1 MRTIR
6 VADYVMQTLAD
17 RGVRHLF
24 LVTGGGAMHLNDAIG
39 RESRMEYV
47 CNHHEQASA
56 MAAEGYARVSGQIG
70 VVNVTAGPGGVNALN
85 GVFGA
90 FTDSIPMLVL
100 SGQVKRETC
109 LHTHGLGGKLRQL
122 GDQEVDIVAMVRN
135 ITKYAVMVTEP
146 ESIRYHLERA
156 LHLATTGRPGPC
168 WLDIPVD
175 VQGAQIDP
183 ASLRGYDPSEDKRDS
198 DEDRLPVICREVIE
212 KISAAKRPVIL
223 AGTGVR
229 LAGAVDIFQ
238 RVIEKLGVP
247 VTTAWTHDIVASS
260 NPLFCGRPGSIGDR
274 PGNFTVQN
282 SDLVLIIGSRLNI
295 RQVSYNWGN
304 FARHAEKIQVDVDRA
319 ELEKPM
325 VKIDFP
331 VCSDARLFLGE
342 MERQLGHYKPTPA
355 HRDWLH
361 WCRERRQRYPVFR
374 PEAQMSAGREINP
387 YHFAHV
393 LSRELA
399 PDDVVA
405 CGDATATIVTFQCA
419 DIQLGQRLFSNSGA
433 ASMGHDLPAAIGAAV
448 ARGGQRVICLAG
460 DGSLQMNIQ
469 ELQTVAHHRWPLKLF
484 VLNNGGYLSIRQT
497 QASFFGLQVGAT
509 PESGV
514 SFPDSVL
521 LARAYGLN
529 ACRLEGPDF
538 METLR
543 EVLASPGP
551 EVCEVMLDRAQGFEP
566 KLTSRR
572 LPDGRMVSSPLE
584 DMAPFLSREELQE
597 NMVVPLLPE

>member
-1 MRTIR
+1 MSTIR
-6 VADYVMQTLAD
+6 VADYVIQTLAD
-17 RGVRHLF
+17 RGVGHIF
-24 LVTGGGAMHLNDAIG
+24 MVTGGGAMHLNDAIG
-39 RESRMEYV
+39 REPRVQYI

-56 MAAEGYARVSGQIG
+56 MAAEGYARVTGGIG
-70 VVNVTAGPGGVNALN
+70 VVNVTSGPGAVNALN

-90 FTDSIPMLVL
+90 FTDSVPMLVL

-109 LHTHGLGGKLRQL
+109 LLTHGLTGKLRQL
-122 GDQEVDIVAMVRN
+122 GDQEIDIVAMVRHM
-135 ITKYAVMVTEP
+135 TKYSVMVTEP

-156 LHLATTGRPGPC
+156 LYLAAAGRPGPC

-175 VQGAQIDP
+175 VQGATIDP
-183 ASLRGYDPSEDKRDS
+183 ARLRSYDPAEDARAS
-198 DEDRLPVICREVIE
+198 DEARLPEICRSIIA

-223 AGTGVR
+223 AGSGVR
-229 LAGAVDIFQ
+229 IAGAVDIFQ
-238 RVIEKLGVP
+238 RVVGKLGIP
-247 VTTAWTHDIVASS
+247 VTTAWTHDLIASS
-260 NPLFCGRPGSIGDR
+260 SPIFCGRPGSIGDR

-282 SDLVLIIGSRLNI
+282 SDLVLVLGSRLNV
-295 RQVSYNWGN
+295 RQVSYNWAS
-304 FARHAEKIQVDVDRA
+304 FARHAEKIQVDADRA

-331 VCSDARLFLGE
+331 VCSDARVFLEE
-342 MERQLGHYKPTPA
+342 MDRQLAGHVPGPA
-355 HRDWLH
+355 HGEWLT
-361 WCRERRQRYPVFR
+361 WCRQRRERYPVFQ
-374 PEAQMSAGREINP
+374 PEKQISRGPEINP

-399 PDDVVA
+399 ADDVVA

-419 DIQLGQRLFSNSGA
+419 DIQTGQRMFSNSGA

-448 ARGGQRVICLAG
+448 ARGGKRVICLAG

-469 ELQTVAHHRWPLKLF
+469 ELQTVAHHRWPIKLF

-497 QASFFGLQVGAT
+497 QSNFFGLEVGAT

-514 SFPDSVL
+514 SFPDPL
-521 LARAYGLN
+521 KLALAYGLN
-529 ACRLEGPDF
+529 ASRIEGPDF
-538 METLR
+538 VEQLR
-543 EVLASPGP
+543 RVLASPEP
-551 EVCEVMLDRAQGFEP
+551 EVCEVMLDRTQTFEP

-584 DMAPFLSREELQE
+584 DMAPFLSREELRE
-597 NMVVPLLPE
+597 NMIVPLAEE